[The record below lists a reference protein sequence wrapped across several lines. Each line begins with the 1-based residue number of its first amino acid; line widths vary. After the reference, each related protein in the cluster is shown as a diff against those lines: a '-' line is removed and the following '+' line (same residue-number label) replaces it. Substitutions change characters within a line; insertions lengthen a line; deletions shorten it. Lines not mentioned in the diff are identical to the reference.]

1 MCGIVGYAGPQAAS
15 PQAPSSRPLDV
26 VLQGLA
32 RLEYRGYDSAG
43 IAVVDEQVRVTKRS
57 GKLKNLREAL
67 EATDTDARQTTGAEQ
82 VADTGAG
89 LAADTRARQVAG
101 AGQVADAAT
110 KQALG
115 TTHGGVAIGH
125 TRWAT
130 HGAPTDTN
138 AHPHRGGRDG
148 ELAVVH
154 NGIIENFAQLRA
166 DLAADGFVFVSETDS
181 EVAAHLL
188 AREVEQTGDLT
199 EAMRATTARLEG
211 AFTLL
216 AVHRDQPGT
225 VVAARRNSPLVVG
238 LGEGENFLGSDVAAF
253 VDSTKEA
260 LEIDQDQIVTVT
272 ADSVRV
278 IETDGTEVPD
288 PKRFRIEWDVAA
300 AQKGGYPSFMAKEI
314 HEQAGALADTLL
326 GRLVDGTLQ
335 LDERDIDESV
345 LRSIDKI
352 VVIACGTAANAGA
365 VVKYAIEHWCRIPVE
380 VELAHEF
387 RYRDPVV
394 TEKTLV
400 VAISQSGE
408 TMDTL
413 MAVRHAREQGAKV
426 IAICNTRGSTI
437 PREADAALYLY
448 VGPEI
453 AVASTKAY
461 LGQIAA
467 CYLLGL
473 YLAQVRGNL
482 FPEEIAEIME
492 DLQSIPEKIQRV
504 LDDSAQVE
512 QLAQSMQD
520 ATSVLFLGRHV
531 GYPTAMEGALKLK
544 EIAYIHAEGFAAG
557 ELKHGPIALI
567 EEGQPVF
574 VIVPSPRG
582 RDVLHSKLISN
593 IQEIRARG
601 ARTLVIAEEG
611 DEDVLPY
618 ADEVIRVPATRTL
631 FAALLTVIPLQIFAC
646 ELATAKGLDVDQPR
660 NLAKSVTVE

>member
-1 MCGIVGYAGPQAAS
+1 MRKATVSGMCGIVGYAGPRAA
-15 PQAPSSRPLDV
+15 APFSRPVDV
-26 VLQGLA
+26 ALQGLA

-43 IAVVDEQVRVTKRS
+43 VAVLDDGAVRVTKRA
-57 GKLKNLREAL
+57 GKLANLREAL
-67 EATDTDARQTTGAEQ
+67 EGSAESTG
-82 VADTGAG
+82 
-89 LAADTRARQVAG
+89 
-101 AGQVADAAT
+101 
-110 KQALG
+110 
-115 TTHGGVAIGH
+115 HVAIAH

-130 HGAPTDTN
+130 HGGPTDGN
-138 AHPHRGGRDG
+138 AHPHLGGRDG
-148 ELAVVH
+148 ELALVH
-154 NGIIENFAQLRA
+154 NGIIENFAALRA
-166 DLAADGFVFVSETDS
+166 ELEADGFTFSSETDS
-181 EVAAHLL
+181 EAAAHLV
-188 AREVEQTGDLT
+188 AREMEAAGDLT
-199 EAMRATTARLEG
+199 EAMRRTAANLEG

-216 AVHRDQPGT
+216 AVHRDAPDV

-260 LEIDQDQIVTVT
+260 LEIGQDQVVTVS
-272 ADSVRV
+272 ADSVAIV
-278 IETDGTEVPD
+278 DFDGNEVTDA
-288 PKRFRIEWDVAA
+288 KRYTIEWDAAA
-300 AQKGGYPSFMAKEI
+300 AQKGGYDSFMAKEI
-314 HEQAGALADTLL
+314 HEQSGAVADTLR
-326 GRLVDGTLQ
+326 GRLENGTLQ
-335 LDERDIDESV
+335 LDEMEIDPSV

-365 VVKYAIEHWCRIPVE
+365 VAKYAIEHWCRIPTE

-426 IAICNTRGSTI
+426 IALCNTRGSTI
-437 PREADAALYLY
+437 PRESDAALYLH

-461 LGQIAA
+461 LGQIVAS
-467 CYLLGL
+467 YLLGL
-473 YLAQVRGNL
+473 FLAQVRGNL
-482 FPEEIAEIME
+482 FPDEIAALME
-492 DLQSIPEKIQRV
+492 DLEQIPAQIQQV
-504 LDDSAQVE
+504 LDSSAQVE
-512 QLAQSMQD
+512 QLAKDMKD
-520 ATSVLFLGRHV
+520 VTSVLFLGRHV

-557 ELKHGPIALI
+557 ELKHGPIALV

-582 RDVLHSKLISN
+582 RHSLHSKVVSN
-593 IQEIRARG
+593 IQEVRARG

-611 DEDVLPY
+611 DDAVLPY

-631 FAALLTVIPLQIFAC
+631 FAALLTVIPLQIFSC

>member
-1 MCGIVGYAGPQAAS
+1 MCGIVGYAGPRRQT
-15 PQAPSSRPLDV
+15 PSVRPVEV
-26 VLQGLA
+26 VLAGLS

-43 IAVVDEQVRVTKRS
+43 VAVLEDGHVRIDKRA
-57 GKLKNLREAL
+57 GKLANLREAL
-67 EATDTDARQTTGAEQ
+67 
-82 VADTGAG
+82 AG
-89 LAADTRARQVAG
+89 RESSDSQ
-101 AGQVADAAT
+101 
-110 KQALG
+110 
-115 TTHGGVAIGH
+115 VAIGH

-130 HGAPTDTN
+130 HGAPTDAN
-138 AHPHRGGRDG
+138 AHPHRGGRHG
-148 ELAVVH
+148 ELALVH
-154 NGIIENFAQLRA
+154 NGIIENFAPLR
-166 DLAADGFVFVSETDS
+166 DELVADGFTFVSETDS
-181 EVAAHLL
+181 EVAAHLV
-188 AREVEQTGDLT
+188 AREMERPEIGGDLT
-199 EAMRATTARLEG
+199 EAMRQVVARLEG

-216 AVHRDQPGT
+216 AIHEAAPDR

-238 LGEGENFLGSDVAAF
+238 LGDGENFLGSDVAAF
-253 VDSTKEA
+253 IDSTKEA
-260 LEIDQDQIVTVT
+260 LEVGQDQIVTVT
-272 ADSVRV
+272 AEDVSV
-278 IETDGTEVPD
+278 IGFDGTPVTD
-288 PKRFRIEWDVAA
+288 SKRYTIEWDATA

-314 HEQAGALADTLL
+314 HEQAAAVADTLR
-326 GRLVDGTLQ
+326 GRIENGHLH
-335 LDERDIDESV
+335 LDEMKIDESV

-352 VVIACGTAANAGA
+352 VVVACGTAANAGS

-394 TEKTLV
+394 NEKTLV

-413 MAVRHAREQGAKV
+413 MAVRHAQEQGAKV

-437 PREADAALYLY
+437 AREADAALYLH

-482 FPEEIAEIME
+482 YPDEIQAIMGDLEELPGKVQE
-492 DLQSIPEKIQRV
+492 V
-504 LDDSAQVE
+504 LDASGQVE
-512 QLAQSMQD
+512 ELAREMAD

-557 ELKHGPIALI
+557 ELKHGPIALV
-567 EEGQPVF
+567 EPGQPVF

-582 RDVLHSKLISN
+582 RDSLHSKVVSN

-611 DEDVLPY
+611 DTAVEPY
-618 ADEVIRVPATRTL
+618 ADVVIRVPSTRTL
-631 FAALLTVIPLQIFAC
+631 FAPLLTVIPLQIFAC

>member
-1 MCGIVGYAGPQAAS
+1 MCGIVGYAGPQAS
-15 PQAPSSRPLDV
+15 APSSRPVDV
-26 VLQGLA
+26 ALQGLA

-43 IAVVDEQVRVTKRS
+43 VAVIDDAGVQVTKRA
-57 GKLKNLREAL
+57 GKLANLREAL
-67 EATDTDARQTTGAEQ
+67 ESTTATG
-82 VADTGAG
+82 
-89 LAADTRARQVAG
+89 
-101 AGQVADAAT
+101 GQVSIA
-110 KQALG
+110 
-115 TTHGGVAIGH
+115 H

-130 HGAPTDTN
+130 HGAPNDLN
-138 AHPHRGGRDG
+138 AHPHQGGRDG

-154 NGIIENFAQLRA
+154 NGIIENFASLRA
-166 DLAADGFVFVSETDS
+166 ELEGEGYTFSSETDS
-181 EVAAHLL
+181 EAAAHLV
-188 AREVEQTGDLT
+188 AREMEQAGDLT
-199 EAMRATTARLEG
+199 EAMRRAAASLEG

-216 AVHRDQPGT
+216 AVHRDAPGT

-238 LGEGENFLGSDVAAF
+238 LGVGENFLGSDVAAF

-260 LEIDQDQIVTVT
+260 LEIGQDQVVTVT
-272 ADSVRV
+272 ADSVSV
-278 IETDGTEVPD
+278 IDFEGAEVTDA
-288 PKRFRIEWDVAA
+288 KRYTIEWDAAA
-300 AQKGGYPSFMAKEI
+300 AQKGGFDSFMAKEI
-314 HEQAGALADTLL
+314 HEQASAVADTLR
-326 GRLVDGTLQ
+326 GRIEDGALQ
-335 LDERDIDESV
+335 LDEMEIDPSV
-345 LRSIDKI
+345 LRSVDKI
-352 VVIACGTAANAGA
+352 VVVACGTAANAGA
-365 VVKYAIEHWCRIPVE
+365 VAKYAIEHWCRIPTE

-426 IAICNTRGSTI
+426 VAICNTRGSTI
-437 PREADAALYLY
+437 PREADAALYLH

-473 YLAQVRGNL
+473 FLAQVRGNL
-482 FPEEIAEIME
+482 YPDEIAALMD
-492 DLQSIPEKIQRV
+492 DLEQIPDQIQQV
-504 LDDSAQVE
+504 LDSSAQVE
-512 QLAQSMQD
+512 QLAQDMKD
-520 ATSVLFLGRHV
+520 ASSVLFLGRHV

-557 ELKHGPIALI
+557 ELKHGPIALV

-582 RDVLHSKLISN
+582 RHSLHSKVVSN
-593 IQEIRARG
+593 IQEVRARG

-611 DEDVLPY
+611 DDAVLPY

-631 FAALLTVIPLQIFAC
+631 FAALLTVIPLQIFSC

>member
-1 MCGIVGYAGPQAAS
+1 MCGIVGYAGPRAA
-15 PQAPSSRPLDV
+15 APSSRPVDV
-26 VLQGLA
+26 ALQGLA

-43 IAVVDEQVRVTKRS
+43 VAVLDDGAVRVTKRA
-57 GKLKNLREAL
+57 GKLANLREAL
-67 EATDTDARQTTGAEQ
+67 EGSAESTG
-82 VADTGAG
+82 
-89 LAADTRARQVAG
+89 
-101 AGQVADAAT
+101 
-110 KQALG
+110 
-115 TTHGGVAIGH
+115 HVAIAH

-130 HGAPTDTN
+130 HGGPTDGN
-138 AHPHRGGRDG
+138 AHPHLGGRDG
-148 ELAVVH
+148 ELALVH
-154 NGIIENFAQLRA
+154 NGIIENFAALRA
-166 DLAADGFVFVSETDS
+166 ELEADGFTFSSETDS
-181 EVAAHLL
+181 EAAAHLV
-188 AREVEQTGDLT
+188 AREMEAAGDLT
-199 EAMRATTARLEG
+199 EAMRRTAANLEG

-216 AVHRDQPGT
+216 AVHRDAPDV

-260 LEIDQDQIVTVT
+260 LEIGQDQVVTVS
-272 ADSVRV
+272 ADSVAIV
-278 IETDGTEVPD
+278 DFDGNEVTDA
-288 PKRFRIEWDVAA
+288 KRYTIEWDAAA
-300 AQKGGYPSFMAKEI
+300 AQKGGYDSFMAKEI
-314 HEQAGALADTLL
+314 HEQADAVADTLR
-326 GRLVDGTLQ
+326 GRLENGTLQ
-335 LDERDIDESV
+335 LDDMEIDPSV

-365 VVKYAIEHWCRIPVE
+365 VAKYAIEHWCRIPTE

-426 IAICNTRGSTI
+426 IALCNTRGSTI
-437 PREADAALYLY
+437 PRESDAALYLH

-461 LGQIAA
+461 LGQIVAS
-467 CYLLGL
+467 YLLGL
-473 YLAQVRGNL
+473 FLAQVRGNL
-482 FPEEIAEIME
+482 FPDEIAALME
-492 DLQSIPEKIQRV
+492 DLEQIPAQIQQV
-504 LDDSAQVE
+504 LDSSAQVE
-512 QLAQSMQD
+512 QLAKDMKD
-520 ATSVLFLGRHV
+520 VTSVLFLGRHV

-557 ELKHGPIALI
+557 ELKHGPIALV

-582 RDVLHSKLISN
+582 RHSLHSKVVSN
-593 IQEIRARG
+593 IQEVRARG

-611 DEDVLPY
+611 DDAVLPY

-631 FAALLTVIPLQIFAC
+631 FAALLTVIPLQIFSC